1 VLRLSNEV
9 RELRAAKS
17 LRSHGNKFMKTII
30 LVASLAVA
38 TTIILPCQGQTSAPA
53 TKRTVWVEPPTGSL
67 LGRGAIDAGDQGD
80 GRSSAA
86 TVSAAEKPTFR
97 TALSELNAHSA
108 TVVEGLSLI
117 GPSVSGQ
124 TGVPLDTLK
133 KQRAATGLS
142 FGELLVANSLAS
154 GSGKNF
160 NEIVRMKAKAQT
172 WSHLAQQLN
181 INIDSIS
188 ARLRTASES
197 VKYAESRRD
206 QRREQ
211 NIRDTMGQIKNNGRM
226 KPGG

>member
-1 VLRLSNEV
+1 
-9 RELRAAKS
+9 
-17 LRSHGNKFMKTII
+17 MKTVI

-38 TTIILPCQGQTSAPA
+38 TTTILPCQAQTSAPP

-67 LGRGAIDAGDQGD
+67 LGRGAINAGDQGD

-86 TVSAAEKPTFR
+86 SVSAAEKPTFR
-97 TALSELNAHSA
+97 TALGDLDAQSA
-108 TVVEGLSLI
+108 TVVEGWSLI
-117 GPSVSGQ
+117 GPAVSGQ
-124 TGVPLDTLK
+124 TGVSLDTLK

-154 GSGKNF
+154 GSGKSF

-172 WSHLAQQLN
+172 WSQLARQLN

-197 VKYAESRRD
+197 VKYAESRRR

-211 NIRDTMGQIKNNGRM
+211 NVRDTLRDSQNLSRM
-226 KPGG
+226 NPGE

>member
-1 VLRLSNEV
+1 
-9 RELRAAKS
+9 
-17 LRSHGNKFMKTII
+17 MKTVP

-38 TTIILPCQGQTSAPA
+38 TAIILPCQAQTSAPA

-80 GRSSAA
+80 GRSAAA

-97 TALSELNAHSA
+97 TALGELNAHSA

-117 GPSVSGQ
+117 GPAVSGQ

-154 GSGKNF
+154 GSGKSF
-160 NEIVRMKAKAQT
+160 NEVVRMKAKAQT

-206 QRREQ
+206 LRREQ
-211 NIRDTMGQIKNNGRM
+211 NVRDTMDQIKNNGRM

>member
-1 VLRLSNEV
+1 
-9 RELRAAKS
+9 
-17 LRSHGNKFMKTII
+17 MKTVI
-30 LVASLAVA
+30 LVTSLAVA
-38 TTIILPCQGQTSAPA
+38 TTIILPCQAQTSAPA
-53 TKRTVWVEPPTGSL
+53 KNRTVWVDPPTGSL
-67 LGRGAIDAGDQGD
+67 LGRGAIKAGDQGD

-97 TALSELNAHSA
+97 TALGDLDAQSA
-108 TVVEGLSLI
+108 TVVEGWALI
-117 GPSVSGQ
+117 GPAVTWQ
-124 TGVPLDTLK
+124 TGVPLDILK

-142 FGELLVANSLAS
+142 FSELLVANSLAN
-154 GSGKNF
+154 GSGKSF

-172 WSHLAQQLN
+172 WTRLAQQLT

-206 QRREQ
+206 LRREQ
-211 NIRDTMGQIKNNGRM
+211 NVRDTMDQIKNNGRM